1 MSAGARSYLLKGM
14 SNDELPDAI
23 PKVHAGR
30 QYLPKAVQQPLAN
43 RMPSS
48 DLSTREAEILDSI
61 MKGLTNKDIAAKLNI
76 TVGT

>member
-1 MSAGARSYLLKGM
+1 
-14 SNDELPDAI
+14 
-23 PKVHAGR
+23 
-30 QYLPKAVQQPLAN
+30 VQQPLAN